1 MGFQLLNFIAQQCQS
16 LTASTA
22 PTIDAIG
29 LKIVLSLATIMLVW
43 FGIQEALASAQGGQ
57 GFNMARFLNFFMLIS
72 FAYMFVKYYDS
83 SIPGIGYSLK
93 GFISQGTTS
102 LAQTIGQDG
111 IQSMFQSIDAALAKS
126 GPGMAMFT
134 APYLLFAYISTQI
147 GLSVLSAIAAVI
159 LAYGAVAGT
168 IIGILGPIFIPF
180 LIIEKLEFLFWG
192 WFKAYLSF
200 AFYKVVAAATMS
212 ILGHLFI
219 TYYANLTDFTNP
231 LTLIKNLP
239 LLIVLV
245 VVNVFLILKI
255 PAITASIFSGSSSG
269 HDAGMGAITG
279 AITAGIMG

>member
-1 MGFQLLNFIAQQCQS
+1 MGNQILTFIMQQCDS
-16 LTASTA
+16 LTATMS
-22 PTIDAIG
+22 PSIDAIG
-29 LKIVLSLATIMLVW
+29 LHIVLSLATIMMVW
-43 FGIQEALASAQGGQ
+43 FGVQEALASAQGGP
-57 GFNMARFLNFFMLIS
+57 GFNMAKFLNFFMLIS

-102 LAQTIGQDG
+102 IAQTIGQDG
-111 IQSMFQSIDAALAKS
+111 IQSMFQAIDAALAKA

-134 APYLLFAYISTQI
+134 APYMLFAYAITQI
-147 GLSVLSAIAAVI
+147 GLSVLAALVAVI

-180 LIIEKLEFLFWG
+180 LVIEKLEFLFWG

-212 ILGHLFI
+212 VLGHLFI
-219 TYYANLTDFTNP
+219 SYYATLADFSNP
-231 LTLIKNLP
+231 LALIKNLP
-239 LLIVLV
+239 FLIMLV
-245 VVNVFLILKI
+245 VVNVFLIIKI

-269 HDAGMGAITG
+269 HDAGMGAVTG
-279 AITAGIMG
+279 AITAGIMR

>member
-1 MGFQLLNFIAQQCQS
+1 MGNQLLTFITQQCDT
-16 LTASTA
+16 LTATMS
-22 PTIDAIG
+22 PSVDAIG
-29 LKIVLSLATIMLVW
+29 LHIVLSLATIMMVW
-43 FGIQEALASAQGGQ
+43 FGVQEALASAQGGP
-57 GFNMARFLNFFMLIS
+57 GFNMGKFLNFFMLIS

>member
-22 PTIDAIG
+22 PSIDAIG
-29 LKIVLSLATIMLVW
+29 LRIVLSLATIMLVW

>member
-1 MGFQLLNFIAQQCQS
+1 MGNQILTFITQQCDT
-16 LTASTA
+16 LTATMS
-22 PTIDAIG
+22 PSVDAIG
-29 LKIVLSLATIMLVW
+29 LHIVLSLATIMMVW
-43 FGIQEALASAQGGQ
+43 FGVQEALASAQGGP
-57 GFNMARFLNFFMLIS
+57 GFNMAKFLNFFMLIS

-126 GPGMAMFT
+126 GPGMAMFNT
-134 APYLLFAYISTQI
+134 PYLIIAYLGTQMM
-147 GLSVLSAIAAVI
+147 LSVLTAVAAVI
-159 LAYGAVAGT
+159 LASGALAGT

-180 LIIEKLEFLFWG
+180 LVIEKLDFLFWG

-200 AFYKVVAAATMS
+200 AFYKVIAAATLS
-212 ILGHLFI
+212 VLGHLFI
-219 TYYANLTDFTNP
+219 TYYATLTNFSDP
-231 LTLIKNLP
+231 LSMVKNLP
-239 LLIVLV
+239 FLIMLV
-245 VVNVFLILKI
+245 FVNIFLILKI

-279 AITAGIMG
+279 AITAGIMR

>member
-1 MGFQLLNFIAQQCQS
+1 MGNQLLTIIAQQCDS
-16 LTASTA
+16 LTATMS
-22 PTIDAIG
+22 PSVDAIG
-29 LKIVLSLATIMLVW
+29 LHIVLSLATIMMVW
-43 FGIQEALASAQGGQ
+43 FGVQEALASAQGGP
-57 GFNMARFLNFFMLIS
+57 GFNMGKFLNFFMLIS

-180 LIIEKLEFLFWG
+180 LLIEKLEFLFWG

>member
-1 MGFQLLNFIAQQCQS
+1 MGNQILTFITQQCDT
-16 LTASTA
+16 LTATMSPSVDT
-22 PTIDAIG
+22 IG
-29 LKIVLSLATIMLVW
+29 LHIVLSLATIMMVW
-43 FGIQEALASAQGGQ
+43 FGVQEALASSRGGP
-57 GFNMARFLNFFMLIS
+57 GFDMANFLNFFMLIS

-126 GPGMAMFT
+126 GPGMVLFNT
-134 APYLLFAYISTQI
+134 PYLIIAYLGTQMM
-147 GLSVLSAIAAVI
+147 LSVLTAVAAVI
-159 LAYGAVAGT
+159 LAYGALAGT

-180 LIIEKLEFLFWG
+180 LVIEKLDFLFWG

-200 AFYKVVAAATMS
+200 AFYKVIAAATLS
-212 ILGHLFI
+212 VLGHLFI
-219 TYYANLTDFTNP
+219 TYYATLTNFSDP
-231 LTLIKNLP
+231 LSMVKNLP
-239 LLIVLV
+239 FLIMLV
-245 VVNVFLILKI
+245 FVNIFLILKI

-279 AITAGIMG
+279 ALTAGIMR

>member
-1 MGFQLLNFIAQQCQS
+1 MGNQLLTFITQQCDM
-16 LTASTA
+16 LTATMS
-22 PTIDAIG
+22 PSVDAIG
-29 LKIVLSLATIMLVW
+29 LHIVLSLATIMMVW
-43 FGIQEALASAQGGQ
+43 FGVQEALASAQGGP
-57 GFNMARFLNFFMLIS
+57 GFNMAKFLNFFMLIS

-168 IIGILGPIFIPF
+168 IIGLLGPIFIPF
-180 LIIEKLEFLFWG
+180 LVIEKLEFLFWG
-192 WFKAYLSF
+192 WLRAFLSF
-200 AFYKVVAAATMS
+200 SFYKVVAAATMS
-212 ILGHLFI
+212 ILGHLFMA
-219 TYYANLTDFTNP
+219 YNANLVDFTNP
-231 LTLIKNLP
+231 IKMLQNFPFIILLT
-239 LLIVLV
+239 
-245 VVNVFLILKI
+245 VVNIFILIKI
-255 PAITASIFSGSSSG
+255 PAMTASIFSGSSSG
-269 HDAGMGAITG
+269 HDAGMGAVTG
-279 AITAGIMG
+279 AITAGIMK